1 MKNVRR
7 AAAVVLSVLM
17 FVGLFFGCMYFAKN
31 TRDYYVDN
39 PGRTDS
45 GIDFKVTSMDKLV
58 AEYVNTGLERDIVI
72 SGTGNIMFYEW
83 QLERAYDEASQSFD
97 FSDSF
102 QYISKYLE
110 DSALVLGNLETTMA
124 GKDKGVYTN
133 FYGYGANMQD
143 MNFNSPEAAADNL
156 KAAGFD
162 VLSTANEH
170 ALDSKTEGLLNTL
183 KTIKAAGLEAVGTKE
198 AAGDKNYII
207 KKANGMNVGIAAYTN
222 KLTTAADETN
232 SGLINSMDNYSEEK
246 IEAICNDIKQMKAEG
261 AEAVVVM
268 LHFGE
273 DYAETPDDNQRN
285 TAHKLAE
292 AGADVIFGS
301 HTHTLQPIEIYP
313 VKDEDGTERKS
324 AIIYSMGNFLSSQQ
338 YKEGTGNR
346 DIGGIFNV
354 VFGKKGDDVT
364 LKEIDIV
371 PTYVN
376 WTDET
381 IAIIPVCEAQE
392 STESFGD
399 IFNTSAKSRIK
410 AAYDTIIPELL
421 KNSGVNYTYSDYKY
435 KISVENS

>member
-1 MKNVRR
+1 MKNVKR

-17 FVGLFFGCMYFAKN
+17 FVGLYFGCIHFAKN
-31 TRDYYVDN
+31 ARDYYVDN
-39 PGRTDS
+39 PGRTDD
-45 GIDFKVTSMDKLV
+45 GIDFKVTSMDRLV
-58 AEYVNTGLERDIVI
+58 ADYVNTGLERDIVI
-72 SGTGNIMFYEW
+72 SGTGDIMFYEW

-110 DSALVLGNLETTMA
+110 SSALVVGNLETTLA

-133 FYGYGANMQD
+133 YYGYGANMQD

-170 ALDSKTEGLLNTL
+170 ALDSKTDGLLNTL
-183 KTIKAAGLEAVGTKE
+183 KTIKASGLEAVGTKE
-198 AAGDKNYII
+198 AAGAKNYVI
-207 KKANGMNVGIAAYTN
+207 KKASGMNVGIAAYTN

-246 IEAICNDIKQMKAEG
+246 INAICSDIKQMKAEG
-261 AEAVVVM
+261 AEVVIVM

-273 DYAETPDDNQRN
+273 DYQETPDDNQKN

-301 HTHTLQPIEIYP
+301 HPHTLQPIEIYP
-313 VKDEDGTERKS
+313 VKNADGTEKNT

-338 YKEGTGNR
+338 YKAGTGNR
-346 DIGGIFNV
+346 DIGGIFDI
-354 VFGKKGDDVT
+354 VFGKQGDKVT
-364 LKEIDIV
+364 LKEIDII

-381 IAIIPVCEAQE
+381 IAVIPVCEAQE
-392 STESFGD
+392 SLESFGD
-399 IFNTSAKSRIK
+399 IFSTAAKSRIK
-410 AAYDTIIPELL
+410 SAYEVIIPGLL
-421 KNSGVNYTYSDYKY
+421 KNSGVSYTYSDYKY